1 MRMRFKRMPDGA
13 GSYAVSNSTRWFYA
27 VFCLFIGL
35 GFVSVLS
42 DGGLTA
48 PSIVPLA
55 LFIISL
61 IGLGYREAWLFDPHA
76 RTVTY
81 TIGFYSW
88 VKRETYPAHSIQMLE
103 ITHFVRGSSP
113 LETNM
118 RPRGRNKAML
128 VFSLHMQD
136 DSTKDIEILPER
148 TSAGRTEAAAQA
160 LALIMDLPFHADR
173 EPDIYQ
179 SVSVRDV

>member
-1 MRMRFKRMPDGA
+1 MRMRFKQMPNGV
-13 GSYAVSNSTRWFYA
+13 GSYAVSNATRWFYA
-27 VFCLFIGL
+27 LFCLFLGL
-35 GFVSVLS
+35 GFTSVLA

-55 LFIISL
+55 LFFISL
-61 IGLGYREAWLFDPHA
+61 IGLGYRESWLFDPHA
-76 RTVTY
+76 HVVTY
-81 TIGFYSW
+81 TIGFYAW
-88 VKRETYPAHSIQMLE
+88 VKRETYQAGSIQMLE

-113 LETNM
+113 HETNV

-136 DSTKDIEILPER
+136 DSSKDIEILPER
-148 TSAGRTEAAAQA
+148 TSGGKTEAAAQA
-160 LALIMDLPFHADR
+160 LAAIMDLPFHADR